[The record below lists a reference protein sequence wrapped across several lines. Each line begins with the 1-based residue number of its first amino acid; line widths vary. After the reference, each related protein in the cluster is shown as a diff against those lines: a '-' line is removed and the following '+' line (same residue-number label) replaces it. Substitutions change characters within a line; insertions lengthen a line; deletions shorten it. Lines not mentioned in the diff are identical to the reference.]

1 MNTIIKFQDLTPEVY
16 YKKSRDFQFIGRLFD
31 IALNN
36 SKMNIDAI
44 SALPIDTS
52 MDSKLLDLLALT
64 LGFKSKHEY
73 NIKQLAAICSIL
85 PTILRKKGSI
95 DAIRST
101 CNALLNAEG
110 ITNMATVEVQGT
122 TLTISIPPELSDLNL
137 LKDLLTYI
145 LPAGMSCSI
154 TQETLITIDNATTKI
169 GHNSTI
175 VYYMQEDN
183 RASIIIRQTGDNTR
197 EKEYNYDVNQLI
209 NPRSITNGT
218 FNGFGRFTDNGIVRQ
233 TEIQS
238 KSTEG
243 ENK

>member
-36 SKMNIDAI
+36 SKMNVDAI

-95 DAIRST
+95 DAIRIT

-110 ITNMATVEVQGT
+110 ITNRATVEVQGT
-122 TLTISIPPELSDLNL
+122 TLAISIPPELSDLNL

-154 TQETLITIDNATTKI
+154 TQETLITVDSAITKI

-183 RASIIIRQTGDNTR
+183 RASIIIRQTG
-197 EKEYNYDVNQLI
+197 EEGEYRYTVDQLK

-218 FNGFGRFTDNGIVRQ
+218 FNGFGRFTDNGIIKATDIKQ
-233 TEIQS
+233 ESNTS
-238 KSTEG
+238 EG